1 MNQVFRSTDE
11 RQGSC
16 SRVRRQVLA
25 RFARRAHLPT
35 GAFVAFAGILMIVP
49 PASGAV
55 LGARPSEREAGLDLS
70 PDEAIR
76 GADWAINSYG
86 NSAAVAID
94 PAGLAKKGF
103 LKLRL
108 DSLVSLVPRTAP
120 KALDPGPLAG
130 PHKEYGF
137 SRSRA
142 GIRWRFSLVESA
154 GERS

>member
-1 MNQVFRSTDE
+1 MKQVFRSTDE

-16 SRVRRQVLA
+16 SRVQRQVLA
-25 RFARRAHLPT
+25 RFARRAHLLT
-35 GAFVAFAGILMIVP
+35 AAFVAFAGILMIVP
-49 PASGAV
+49 PASGTV
-55 LGARPSEREAGLDLS
+55 LGARPSEREAGFDLS
-70 PDEAIR
+70 QAIR

-103 LKLRL
+103 LRLRL

-120 KALDPGPLAG
+120 KTLDLGPLSG

-137 SRSRA
+137 SRSLA
-142 GIRWRFSLVESA
+142 SIRWRFSLVEGA